1 MMETV
6 ITLFLGVRK
15 NRKGLL
21 DREQYVHVLPGRIS
35 LYPTSLF
42 ALSLCKI
49 DVYFNT
55 GYWR

>member
-1 MMETV
+1 MV

-35 LYPTSLF
+35 LYPSSLF